1 MASRKRRRA
10 EQEEPRE
17 LTRKQIRHSA
27 RERERNRKIVLFTSI
42 AVGLALIFVIVGIVY
57 QFVITPRSTLAS
69 VEDEK
74 IVTRDYWKRV
84 RLEQNELQNQLVR
97 YTDLERQFGNQGFFA
112 SQITQIQGLLSSPFS
127 LGVQV
132 LDQMINETVIRQE
145 AATRGLTVSDAEVDD
160 ALRQQI
166 AASRQA
172 LTVPQ
177 ATETAEANAAATA
190 TAAEWTPTPTLDAS
204 SAVTETEELPT
215 PEPLPTLPI
224 LTDEGFQEG
233 LGEFETNLKQ
243 IAGMSLA
250 EYREI
255 VRTNL
260 LAEKLQEIVGE
271 EEVAAVEEQVNA
283 RHILLSVRTPAPT
296 PTPVPEGFPTPEP
309 TLTPTPLPEG
319 APAPTPTPEPR
330 DDAETL
336 ALAEELHQRLA
347 DGEDFAA
354 LAEEYSDD
362 TGSAIN
368 GGDLGWFGRGVMV
381 PAFEEAAFASN
392 RTRSAN
398 RSLPTSVTTSS
409 RCWRRMP
416 SGPRKRACCSKSARR
431 PSTTGC
437 ASVWP
442 RPMSNVRT
450 TSWPSCPATSKP
462 AWFQWPRRNPDRP

>member
-1 MASRKRRRA
+1 M
-10 EQEEPRE
+10 
-17 LTRKQIRHSA
+17 
-27 RERERNRKIVLFTSI
+27 
-42 AVGLALIFVIVGIVY
+42 
-57 QFVITPRSTLAS
+57 
-69 VEDEK
+69 
-74 IVTRDYWKRV
+74 
-84 RLEQNELQNQLVR
+84 
-97 YTDLERQFGNQGFFA
+97 
-112 SQITQIQGLLSSPFS
+112 
-127 LGVQV
+127 
-132 LDQMINETVIRQE
+132 
-145 AATRGLTVSDAEVDD
+145 
-160 ALRQQI
+160 
-166 AASRQA
+166 
-172 LTVPQ
+172 
-177 ATETAEANAAATA
+177 
-190 TAAEWTPTPTLDAS
+190 DAS

-381 PAFEEAAFASN
+381 PAFEEAAFALEPDEISEPVATDFGYHIIQVLEKDAE
-392 RTRSAN
+392 RPKEAGVLQQERAG
-398 RSLPTSVTTSS
+398 L
-409 RCWRRMP
+409 RRLAAP
-416 SGPRKRACCSKSARR
+416 ACGRA
-431 PSTTGC
+431 T
-437 ASVWP
+437 
-442 RPMSNVRT
+442 MSNVRT

-462 AWFQWPRRNPDRP
+462 AWFQWPRRNLDRP

>member
-319 APAPTPTPEPR
+319 APAPKPTPEPR

-381 PAFEEAAFASN
+381 PAFEEAAFALEPDEISEPVATDFGYHIIQVLEKDAE
-392 RTRSAN
+392 RPKEAGVLQQQRAQAFDDWLRQHVAAAN
-398 RSLPTSVTTSS
+398 VERPDDIMSKLPSDLE
-409 RCWRRMP
+409 
-416 SGPRKRACCSKSARR
+416 
-431 PSTTGC
+431 TGLIPV
-437 ASVWP
+437 AAP
-442 RPMSNVRT
+442 
-450 TSWPSCPATSKP
+450 
-462 AWFQWPRRNPDRP
+462 

>member
-233 LGEFETNLKQ
+233 LDEFETNLKQ

-271 EEVAAVEEQVNA
+271 EEVAAVEEQVHA
-283 RHILLSVRTPAPT
+283 RHILLNVRTPAPT

-381 PAFEEAAFASN
+381 PAFEEAAFALEPDEISEPVATDFGYHIIQVLEKDAE
-392 RTRSAN
+392 RPKEAGVLQQERAQAFDDWLRQRVAAAN
-398 RSLPTSVTTSS
+398 VERPDDIMAKLPSDLE
-409 RCWRRMP
+409 
-416 SGPRKRACCSKSARR
+416 
-431 PSTTGC
+431 TGLVPV
-437 ASVWP
+437 AAP
-442 RPMSNVRT
+442 
-450 TSWPSCPATSKP
+450 
-462 AWFQWPRRNPDRP
+462 